1 MPRRLISRITLEHEY
16 VNLET
21 SGLAPGPVAL
31 PKYGEGADY
40 WKGAAPSDL
49 KLLDNRQLFLV
60 ANRLA
65 LTLDEGRGMKD
76 ELDRARES
84 YAAVLR
90 EAKSRRSSLHD

>member
-1 MPRRLISRITLEHEY
+1 MRKLIGRITLEHEY
-16 VNLET
+16 VNLEN
-21 SGLAPGPVAL
+21 SGQTPGPVAL

-65 LTLDEGRGMKD
+65 ILLDEGRGMKE
-76 ELDRARES
+76 ELDRAYES
-84 YAAVLR
+84 YAAVLH
-90 EAKSRRSSLHD
+90 EAKSRRSTLHD